1 MDVMLYKMLI
11 DCQIFINYM
20 ENCYCGFVSR
30 QVIYIGMENIV
41 IKIFV
46 IVRDIMKQFVM
57 LCNFWKVINVWM
69 ISELLIR
76 VRMMMMI
83 SRKVEMNL
91 IVKLDDWIF
100 VVMVVEMFRV
110 VVVVL
115 LVIFGCLKGQ

>member
-83 SRKVEMNL
+83 SIKVEMNL

>member
-1 MDVMLYKMLI
+1 MDVMLYKMFI

-91 IVKLDDWIF
+91 IVKLNDWIF